1 MAQTS
6 WDYVYTQEQTTSDT
20 WTALSEGST
29 TGMTLGSSGTTSY
42 YRLTKSLNFTNTTAG
57 GSGLT
62 ILGTVYLYLPAGVN
76 ITCVGAN
83 ASGATGAGAGIELA
97 EGNTLY
103 IIGGG
108 NGATVTA
115 TGGNAANGG
124 NGGNGDDIYTN
135 DDNTFLPGSGGNGGN
150 GGGGAGAGIGSRGGN
165 GGAGGT
171 GGQRNGSSGEE
182 TTQIGVD
189 GNPGS
194 AGSSA
199 ENMGQLFVDQTY
211 GITVTAT
218 GGVTG
223 AQVAI
228 GGARGKTGSQHPGS
242 NLYLGSGGGGGGAGG
257 FGGAAANIGTG
268 GPGGGGGGGG
278 AAGNVVYIYVLR
290 NLKRLLP
297 CWS

>member
-1 MAQTS
+1 MKKRHLLFTTLALALGTFTGGSEAMAQTS
-6 WDYVYTQEQTTSDT
+6 WDYVYTQEETTSDT

-29 TGMTLGSSGTTSY
+29 TGKTLGGSGTTSY

-124 NGGNGDDIYTN
+124 NGASGVNATLEYDEKC
-135 DDNTFLPGSGGNGGN
+135 LPGSGGNGGN
-150 GGGGAGAGIGSRGGN
+150 GGGGAGVSAHAVAMAVPVVLVLLLIRLRMRV
-165 GGAGGT
+165 
-171 GGQRNGSSGEE
+171 Q
-182 TTQIGVD
+182 TT
-189 GNPGS
+189 
-194 AGSSA
+194 A
-199 ENMGQLFVDQTY
+199 
-211 GITVTAT
+211 
-218 GGVTG
+218 
-223 AQVAI
+223 
-228 GGARGKTGSQHPGS
+228 
-242 NLYLGSGGGGGGAGG
+242 
-257 FGGAAANIGTG
+257 
-268 GPGGGGGGGG
+268 
-278 AAGNVVYIYVLR
+278 
-290 NLKRLLP
+290 
-297 CWS
+297 